1 MSSFEGPH
9 LAPPP
14 TTKGQA
20 TRERIVRAAAQLMFD
35 QGAAGTSTPAIR
47 DAAGV
52 SSSQIYHYFANKQAL
67 TRAVI
72 EYQTEAVV
80 GGQEQLLARLD
91 SVEAL
96 RAWRDM
102 VVGVQRSMHWAGGC
116 PLGSL
121 ASELAGQDAD
131 ARTALAASFSRW
143 SDAIRDG
150 LAHMAERGA
159 LRPEAD
165 PDSLALALLAAL
177 QGGLLLGQAQ
187 RSSAA
192 LEAGLDTIIT
202 LIAQHVAD
210 RMPLPA
216 HLQRRAE

>member
-35 QGAAGTSTPAIR
+35 QGVAGTSTPAIR

-67 TRAVI
+67 TSAVI

-150 LAHMAERGA
+150 LARMAERGA

-192 LEAGLDTIIT
+192 LEAGLDAVIA

-210 RMPLPA
+210 RRP
-216 HLQRRAE
+216 

>member
-192 LEAGLDTIIT
+192 LEAGLDAIIT
-202 LIAQHVAD
+202 LIAQQVAD
-210 RMPLPA
+210 RRP
-216 HLQRRAE
+216 